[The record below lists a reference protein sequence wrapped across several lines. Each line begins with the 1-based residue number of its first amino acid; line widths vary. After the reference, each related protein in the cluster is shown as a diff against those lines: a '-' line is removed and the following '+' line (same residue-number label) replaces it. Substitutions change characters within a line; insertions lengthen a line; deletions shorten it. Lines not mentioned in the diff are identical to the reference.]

1 MRLKCNEQVKYA
13 FQIELQDFVSEQ
25 VPTRNYQKYF
35 AVEVEHLKK
44 LSWEL
49 VFTLGVHESTDKFG
63 EVETQ
68 GMMLKDFQ
76 GLVLPP
82 PAYFSYEPLPVSWEK
97 ILSRADVVN
106 PLEHTAEMDEFGKQP
121 VYRRENQT
129 ESSNVRLQ
137 LRSSAQNSQQ
147 QSGYERSHEPRGRSR
162 SRHSRKSDYGSGLDE
177 EDRVPEDEE
186 MQGQA
191 DYESSHHSSLKPR
204 PSRGHLSDHKLA
216 QNPSLRGQ
224 TSQDDPSH
232 KYETAGDKRTDAG
245 DDTHYRGS
253 LENAQNSGAE
263 DDSLMAEL
271 DEYDWKLHKGVSKV
285 IGEQNK

>member
-1 MRLKCNEQVKYA
+1 MRLKCNDQVKYA

-82 PAYFSYEPLPVSWEK
+82 PAYFSYEPLPVSWQK

-106 PLEHTAEMDEFGKQP
+106 PLDHTAEMDDFAKQP

-129 ESSNVRLQ
+129 ENSNPRLQ
-137 LRSSAQNSQQ
+137 VRSSVQNSQL
-147 QSGYERSHEPRGRSR
+147 QSGYERSHEARGRS
-162 SRHSRKSDYGSGLDE
+162 HSRNSRRSDYGSDLDE
-177 EDRVPEDEE
+177 EDRIHEDQDPPED
-186 MQGQA
+186 Q
-191 DYESSHHSSLKPR
+191 DYDSSQHSSLKPQR
-204 PSRGHLSDHKLA
+204 AKGRQSEQRLA
-216 QNPSLRGQ
+216 AKNPSLRGQ
-224 TSQDDPSH
+224 ASQEDPSH
-232 KYETAGDKRTDAG
+232 KYEAVGEKRTDAG

-271 DEYDWKLHKGVSKV
+271 DAYDWKLHKGVSKV
-285 IGEQNK
+285 IGEQK

>member
-1 MRLKCNEQVKYA
+1 MRLRCNDQVKYA

-106 PLEHTAEMDEFGKQP
+106 PLDHTEEMDEFAKQP

-129 ESSNVRLQ
+129 ENSNPRLQ
-137 LRSSAQNSQQ
+137 IKSSAQNSQLQ
-147 QSGYERSHEPRGRSR
+147 PGYDRSHEARGGLKSR
-162 SRHSRKSDYGSGLDE
+162 NSRNSDYGSDFDE
-177 EDRVPEDEE
+177 EDSIHEEVSPEDEP
-186 MQGQA
+186 G
-191 DYESSHHSSLKPR
+191 YESSHHSSLKAKR
-204 PSRGHLSDHKLA
+204 SRGQQSEQRLKNPTHRA
-216 QNPSLRGQ
+216 QAQ
-224 TSQDDPSH
+224 TSHDDPSN
-232 KYETAGDKRTDAG
+232 KYEAAGEKRTDAG

-253 LENAQNSGAE
+253 HDNPHQSGPE

-271 DEYDWKLHKGVSKV
+271 DDYDWKLHKGVSKV
-285 IGEQNK
+285 IGELK